1 MVVLGGG
8 AVSYERGT
16 PVGAAALAKHA
27 CAFLHFAATDLVSL
41 YWKGTRSTFFKD
53 DRRTEWMIEGQRMI
67 AGRSWFLQQ
76 PAGGR
81 SGGAREARVRLP
93 TLGGNGS
100 GVLLLEG
107 YQIEVLEGC

>member
-1 MVVLGGG
+1 MDDRRIEV
-8 AVSYERGT
+8 
-16 PVGAAALAKHA
+16 
-27 CAFLHFAATDLVSL
+27 
-41 YWKGTRSTFFKD
+41 
-53 DRRTEWMIEGQRMI
+53 DRRTEWVCVTDERGV
-67 AGRSWFLQQ
+67 
-76 PAGGR
+76 AGGR